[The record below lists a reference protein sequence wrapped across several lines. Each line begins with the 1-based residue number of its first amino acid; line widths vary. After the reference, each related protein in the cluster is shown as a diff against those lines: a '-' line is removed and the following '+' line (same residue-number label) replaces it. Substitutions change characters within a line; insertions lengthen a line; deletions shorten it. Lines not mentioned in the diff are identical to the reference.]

1 MRSSARLET
10 IVVIEVSYEMGDGL
24 QARLVEE
31 VTIGIMVWYHGVQFD
46 ESYKVLA
53 WFPVLRGISTGI

>member
-1 MRSSARLET
+1 MRGGCYFDGNTPIYRSHSRNPFNMRSSARLET

-31 VTIGIMVWYHGVQFD
+31 VTIGIMV
-46 ESYKVLA
+46 
-53 WFPVLRGISTGI
+53 